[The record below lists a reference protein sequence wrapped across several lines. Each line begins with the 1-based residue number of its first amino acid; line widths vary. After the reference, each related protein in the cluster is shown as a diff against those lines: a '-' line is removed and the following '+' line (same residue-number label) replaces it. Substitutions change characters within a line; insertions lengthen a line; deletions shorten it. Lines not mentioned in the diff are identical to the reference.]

1 MIQVFTRY
9 FGLHKVS
16 INLLLL
22 SLFCMTLIVFA
33 GFSPIIL
40 QKVVAQKS
48 TSPSPPTSNSWVNNA
63 NTTSANKEHLSMALL
78 NQIKPMILKN
88 MGNKSKG
95 DLSIVVGVITPNGTS
110 VSGYGNISKANTA
123 KVNGST
129 IFDIASITKTF
140 TTTLIADMVKRGLV
154 NLDDPIEKYLPPG
167 VRVPT
172 YNGHKITL
180 ESLATHTSGL
190 PDFPAG
196 WIRNR
201 TYTTQQVYNFLSNTP
216 LQSEPGVR
224 YDYSDFGMGL
234 LGYILSTKAGVP
246 YEELV
251 KERILEVLGMNST
264 GIAMNSTGTVLSDAL
279 KSRLAKGH
287 IDGSEVSLEF
297 IPEAIRSAGALY
309 SSANDLL
316 KYLAA
321 NMGLI
326 HTKINDILQ
335 DTHLIR
341 HEELTIVNSSSTTQ
355 SLQAVYVGLGWHI
368 ITNLGTEVINHAG
381 GIDGYTSFI
390 AFNPTKQIGL
400 VILCSCDGRD
410 ALLPESWLNVVTL
423 SLLHSSGIFAPG
435 KVAPI
440 TNTTITSGLKR

>member
-1 MIQVFTRY
+1 MLQVFTQY
-9 FGLHKVS
+9 FGFRKVS

-22 SLFCMTLIVFA
+22 SLSCMILIA
-33 GFSPIIL
+33 SSGYSSIAL
-40 QKVVAQKS
+40 QMAVAQQP
-48 TSPSPPTSNSWVNNA
+48 TSPTAPTSSSWVNNS
-63 NTTSANKEHLSMALL
+63 NTTSANKEHLSMQLL

-88 MGNKSKG
+88 MGDKSKG
-95 DLSIVVGVITPNGTS
+95 GVSIVLGVITPNGTS
-110 VSGYGNISKANTA
+110 VSGYGNISKANTT
-123 KVNGST
+123 KVNGNT

-140 TTTLIADMVKRGLV
+140 TTSLLADAVKSGLV
-154 NLDDPIEKYLPPG
+154 NLDDPIEKYLPAG

-180 ESLATHTSGL
+180 ENLATHTSGL
-190 PDFPAG
+190 PDFPVN

-201 TYTTQQVYNFLSNTP
+201 TYTTQQVYNFLSNTS
-216 LQSEPGVR
+216 LQSEPEVR
-224 YDYSDFGMGL
+224 YNYSDFGVGL
-234 LGYILSTKAGVP
+234 LGYVLSIKAGIP
-246 YEELV
+246 YEELL
-251 KERILEVLGMNST
+251 KERILDVLGMNST
-264 GIAMNSTGTVLSDAL
+264 GIAMNSTATVLSGAL

-287 IDGSEVSLEF
+287 IGGNEVNLEF
-297 IPEAIRSAGALY
+297 IPEAIQPAGALY

-341 HEELTIVNSSSTTQ
+341 HEEITTVTNWSSTK
-355 SLQAVYVGLGWHI
+355 SLEVVYVGLGWHI

-410 ALLPESWLNVVTL
+410 ALLPENWLNVLTI
-423 SLLHSSGIFAPG
+423 SLLYSPGIFAQ
-435 KVAPI
+435 
-440 TNTTITSGLKR
+440 

>member
-1 MIQVFTRY
+1 MI
-9 FGLHKVS
+9 
-16 INLLLL
+16 
-22 SLFCMTLIVFA
+22 LIA
-33 GFSPIIL
+33 SSGFSSIVL
-40 QKVVAQKS
+40 QMVVAQQP
-48 TSPSPPTSNSWVNNA
+48 TSPTAPTSSSWVNNS
-63 NTTSANKEHLSMALL
+63 NTTSANKEHLSMQLL

-95 DLSIVVGVITPNGTS
+95 GVSIVLGVITPNGTS
-110 VSGYGNISKANTA
+110 VSGYGNISKANTT
-123 KVNGST
+123 KVNGNA

-140 TTTLIADMVKRGLV
+140 TTSLLADAVKSGLV
-154 NLDDPIEKYLPPG
+154 NLDDPIEKYLPAG

-172 YNGHKITL
+172 YNGHEITL
-180 ESLATHTSGL
+180 ENLATHTSGL
-190 PDFPAG
+190 PDFPVN

-201 TYTTQQVYNFLSNTP
+201 TYTTQQVYNFLSNTS

-224 YDYSDFGMGL
+224 YNYSDFGVGL
-234 LGYILSTKAGVP
+234 LGYVLSIKAGIP
-246 YEELV
+246 YEELL
-251 KERILEVLGMNST
+251 KERILDVLGMNST
-264 GIAMNSTGTVLSDAL
+264 GIATTVLSVAL

-287 IDGSEVSLEF
+287 IGGNEVNLEF
-297 IPEAIRSAGALY
+297 IPEAIQPAGALY

-341 HEELTIVNSSSTTQ
+341 HEEITTVTNWSSTK
-355 SLQAVYVGLGWHI
+355 SLEVVYVGLGWHI

-410 ALLPESWLNVVTL
+410 ALLPENWLNVLTI
-423 SLLHSSGIFAPG
+423 SLLYSPGIFAQ
-435 KVAPI
+435 
-440 TNTTITSGLKR
+440 

>member
-1 MIQVFTRY
+1 MILIASSGY
-9 FGLHKVS
+9 SS
-16 INLLLL
+16 I
-22 SLFCMTLIVFA
+22 A
-33 GFSPIIL
+33 L
-40 QKVVAQKS
+40 QMAVAQQP
-48 TSPSPPTSNSWVNNA
+48 TSPTAPTSSSWVNNS
-63 NTTSANKEHLSMALL
+63 NTTSANKEHLSMQLL

-95 DLSIVVGVITPNGTS
+95 GVSIVLGVITPNGTS
-110 VSGYGNISKANTA
+110 VSGYGNISKANTT
-123 KVNGST
+123 KVNGNT

-140 TTTLIADMVKRGLV
+140 TTSLLADAVKSGLV
-154 NLDDPIEKYLPPG
+154 NLDDPIEKYLPAG

-180 ESLATHTSGL
+180 ENLATHTSGL
-190 PDFPAG
+190 PDFPVN

-201 TYTTQQVYNFLSNTP
+201 TYTTQQVYNFLSNTS

-224 YDYSDFGMGL
+224 YNYSDFGVGL
-234 LGYILSTKAGVP
+234 LGYVLSIKAGIP
-246 YEELV
+246 YEELL
-251 KERILEVLGMNST
+251 KERILDVLGMNST
-264 GIAMNSTGTVLSDAL
+264 GIAMNSTATVLSGAL

-287 IDGSEVSLEF
+287 IGGNEVNLEF
-297 IPEAIRSAGALY
+297 IPEAIQPAGALY

-341 HEELTIVNSSSTTQ
+341 HEEITTVTNWSSTK
-355 SLQAVYVGLGWHI
+355 SLEVVYVGLGWHI

-410 ALLPESWLNVVTL
+410 ALLPENWLNVLTI
-423 SLLHSSGIFAPG
+423 SLLYSPGIFAQ
-435 KVAPI
+435 
-440 TNTTITSGLKR
+440 

>member
-1 MIQVFTRY
+1 MI
-9 FGLHKVS
+9 
-16 INLLLL
+16 
-22 SLFCMTLIVFA
+22 LIA
-33 GFSPIIL
+33 SSGFSSIAL
-40 QKVVAQKS
+40 QRVVAQQP
-48 TSPSPPTSNSWVNNA
+48 TSPIPPTSSSWVNNS
-63 NTTSANKEHLSMALL
+63 NTTSASKEHLSMQLL

-95 DLSIVVGVITPNGTS
+95 GVSIVLGVITPNGTS
-110 VSGYGNISKANTA
+110 VSGYGNISKTNTT
-123 KVNGST
+123 KVNGNT

-140 TTTLIADMVKRGLV
+140 TTSLLADAVKSGLV
-154 NLDDPIEKYLPPG
+154 NLDDPIEKYLPAG

-180 ESLATHTSGL
+180 ENLATHTSGL
-190 PDFPAG
+190 PDFPVG

-201 TYTTQQVYNFLSNTP
+201 TYTTQQVYNFLSNTS

-224 YDYSDFGMGL
+224 YNYSDFGVGL
-234 LGYILSTKAGVP
+234 LGYVLSIKAGIS
-246 YEELV
+246 YEELL
-251 KERILEVLGMNST
+251 KERILDVLGMNST
-264 GIAMNSTGTVLSDAL
+264 GIAMNSTATVLSGAL

-287 IDGSEVSLEF
+287 IGGNEVNLEF
-297 IPEAIRSAGALY
+297 IPEAIQPAGALY

-341 HEELTIVNSSSTTQ
+341 HEELTTVTNWSSTK
-355 SLQAVYVGLGWHI
+355 SLEVVYVGLGWHI

-410 ALLPESWLNVVTL
+410 ALLPENWLNVLTI
-423 SLLHSSGIFAPG
+423 SLLYSPGNFAQ
-435 KVAPI
+435 
-440 TNTTITSGLKR
+440 

>member
-1 MIQVFTRY
+1 MLQVFTQY
-9 FGLHKVS
+9 FGFRKVS

-22 SLFCMTLIVFA
+22 SLFCMILIA
-33 GFSPIIL
+33 SSGFSSIAL
-40 QKVVAQKS
+40 QRVVAQQP
-48 TSPSPPTSNSWVNNA
+48 TSPTPPTSSSWVNNS
-63 NTTSANKEHLSMALL
+63 NTTSANKEHLSMQLL

-95 DLSIVVGVITPNGTS
+95 GVSIVLGVITPNGTS
-110 VSGYGNISKANTA
+110 VSGYGNISKVNTT
-123 KVNGST
+123 KVNGNT

-140 TTTLIADMVKRGLV
+140 TTSLLADAVKSGLV
-154 NLDDPIEKYLPPG
+154 NLDDPIEKYLPAG
-167 VRVPT
+167 VRMPT

-180 ESLATHTSGL
+180 ENLATHTSGL
-190 PDFPAG
+190 PDFPVN

-201 TYTTQQVYNFLSNTP
+201 TYTTQQVYNFLLNTS

-224 YDYSDFGMGL
+224 YNYSDFGVGL
-234 LGYILSTKAGVP
+234 LGYVLSIKAGIP
-246 YEELV
+246 YEELL
-251 KERILEVLGMNST
+251 KERILDVLGMNST
-264 GIAMNSTGTVLSDAL
+264 GIAMNSTATVLSGAL

-287 IDGSEVSLEF
+287 IGGNEVNLEF
-297 IPEAIRSAGALY
+297 IPEAIQPAGALY

-341 HEELTIVNSSSTTQ
+341 HEEITTVTNWSSTK
-355 SLQAVYVGLGWHI
+355 SLEVVYVGLGWHI

-410 ALLPESWLNVVTL
+410 ALLPENWLNVLTI
-423 SLLHSSGIFAPG
+423 SLLYSPGIFAQ
-435 KVAPI
+435 
-440 TNTTITSGLKR
+440 

>member
-1 MIQVFTRY
+1 MLQVFTQY
-9 FGLHKVS
+9 FGLRKVS

-22 SLFCMTLIVFA
+22 SLFCMILIA
-33 GFSPIIL
+33 SSGFSSIAL
-40 QKVVAQKS
+40 QMVVAQQP
-48 TSPSPPTSNSWVNNA
+48 TSPTAPTSSSWVNNS
-63 NTTSANKEHLSMALL
+63 NTTSANKEHLSMQFL

-95 DLSIVVGVITPNGTS
+95 GVSIVLGVITPNGTS
-110 VSGYGNISKANTA
+110 LSGYGNISKANTT
-123 KVNGST
+123 KVNGNT

-140 TTTLIADMVKRGLV
+140 TTSLLADAVKSGLV
-154 NLDDPIEKYLPPG
+154 NLDDPIEKYLPAG

-172 YNGHKITL
+172 YNGRKITL
-180 ESLATHTSGL
+180 ENLATHTSGL
-190 PDFPAG
+190 PDFPVN

-201 TYTTQQVYNFLSNTP
+201 TYTTQQVYNFLSNTS

-224 YDYSDFGMGL
+224 YNYSDFGAGL
-234 LGYILSTKAGVP
+234 LGYVLSIKAGIP
-246 YEELV
+246 YEELL
-251 KERILEVLGMNST
+251 KERILDVLGMNST
-264 GIAMNSTGTVLSDAL
+264 GIAMNSTATVLSGAL

-287 IDGSEVSLEF
+287 IGGNEVNLEF
-297 IPEAIRSAGALY
+297 IPEAIQPAGALY

-341 HEELTIVNSSSTTQ
+341 HEEITTVTNWSSTK
-355 SLQAVYVGLGWHI
+355 SLEVVYVGLGWHI

-390 AFNPTKQIGL
+390 AFNPTPTKQIGL

-410 ALLPESWLNVVTL
+410 ALLPENWLNVLTI
-423 SLLHSSGIFAPG
+423 SLLYSPGIFAQ
-435 KVAPI
+435 
-440 TNTTITSGLKR
+440 

>member
-1 MIQVFTRY
+1 MI
-9 FGLHKVS
+9 
-16 INLLLL
+16 
-22 SLFCMTLIVFA
+22 LIA
-33 GFSPIIL
+33 SSGFSSIAL
-40 QKVVAQKS
+40 QRVVAQQP
-48 TSPSPPTSNSWVNNA
+48 TSPIPPTSSSWVNNS
-63 NTTSANKEHLSMALL
+63 NTTSANKEHLSMQLL

-95 DLSIVVGVITPNGTS
+95 GVSIVLGVITPNGTS
-110 VSGYGNISKANTA
+110 VSGYGNISKTNTT
-123 KVNGST
+123 KVNGNT

-140 TTTLIADMVKRGLV
+140 TTSLLADAVKSGLV
-154 NLDDPIEKYLPPG
+154 NLDDPIEKYLPAG

-180 ESLATHTSGL
+180 ENLATHTSGL
-190 PDFPAG
+190 PDFPVG

-201 TYTTQQVYNFLSNTP
+201 TYTTQQVYNFLSNTS

-224 YDYSDFGMGL
+224 YNYSDFGVGL
-234 LGYILSTKAGVP
+234 LGYLLSIKAGIP
-246 YEELV
+246 YEKLL
-251 KERILEVLGMNST
+251 KERILDVLGMNST
-264 GIAMNSTGTVLSDAL
+264 GIAMNSTATVLSDAL

-287 IDGSEVSLEF
+287 IGGNEVNLEF
-297 IPEAIRSAGALY
+297 IPEAIQPAGALY

-341 HEELTIVNSSSTTQ
+341 HEEITTVANWSSTK
-355 SLQAVYVGLGWHI
+355 SLEVVYVGLGWHI

-410 ALLPESWLNVVTL
+410 ALLPENWLNVLTI
-423 SLLHSSGIFAPG
+423 SLLYSPGNFAQ
-435 KVAPI
+435 
-440 TNTTITSGLKR
+440 